1 MKAIYSIKQ
10 LRHSSNV
17 GGATQHNGWHRA
29 TGHIADTV
37 EISKSSRISRP
48 ARQVIA
54 DQVATSGRSDGQG
67 ASCGLPKCRSA
78 RRSTCSRKS
87 EAKCP
92 ARIFDELNASNS

>member
-10 LRHSSNV
+10 LHHSSNV

-29 TGHIADTV
+29 TGDIADTV

-54 DQVATSGRSDGQG
+54 KWRQAAVLT
-67 ASCGLPKCRSA
+67 A
-78 RRSTCSRKS
+78 RGIMWTTEMQKRPQINVFAQERGK
-87 EAKCP
+87 AP
-92 ARIFDELNASNS
+92 G